1 MKLSRL
7 AGMILCLFAFS
18 FVASGQSSTVSG
30 DIRGTITDSSGAVL
44 SKVTVRAL

>member
-1 MKLSRL
+1 MKLSSL
-7 AGMILCLFAFS
+7 AGPILCLFALS
-18 FVASGQSSTVSG
+18 FAASGQSGSVSG